1 MYTFLK
7 HILLFIIISVTLSAK
22 AQKTIAY
29 KLYNAKGKEV
39 SVEKMAKQLGKKDVV
54 LFGEL
59 HNDPI
64 AHWLQLKVAQQLHQQ
79 QPIILGAEMFERDN
93 QIGLDAYLSGEIDRK
108 GLDSTVRLW
117 SNFSTDYAPLL
128 DFAKANQLPFIATN
142 IPRRYASMLY
152 RHGIDTLLQL
162 PESEKQWIAPL
173 PFPYDPE
180 LPGYKAMM
188 QMMPDHA
195 NENFP
200 KAQAVK
206 DATMAAS
213 ILKGRATNNNNL
225 FLHFNG
231 AYHSNNY
238 EGIYWYLKKYYEAS
252 NPGETLNIGT
262 ISTVL
267 QSDVNRLAK
276 ENKGIADFILVVD
289 EEMTTTY

>member
-1 MYTFLK
+1 MYLFSKYIFFLT
-7 HILLFIIISVTLSAK
+7 IFSVAIATN
-22 AQKTIAY
+22 AQKISAY
-29 KLYNAKGKEV
+29 KIYNAKGKEV
-39 SVEKMAKQLGKKDVV
+39 SVEKMVKQLAKKNVV

-64 AHWLQLKVAQQLHQQ
+64 AHWLQLKVAQQLQQ
-79 QPIILGAEMFERDN
+79 QQSIILGAEMFERDN
-93 QIGLDAYLSGEIDRK
+93 QKGLDAYLNGEIDRK

-152 RHGIDTLLQL
+152 KHGVDSLLQL

-173 PFPYDPE
+173 PFPFDPE
-180 LPGYKAMM
+180 LPGYTAMM
-188 QMMPDHA
+188 QMMPEHA

-200 KAQAVK
+200 KAQAIK

-213 ILKGRATNNNNL
+213 ILKARTTNNNTL

-238 EGIYWYLKKYYEAS
+238 EGIYWYLKKYFEAS
-252 NPGETLNIGT
+252 NSGETLLIGT

-267 QSDVNRLAK
+267 QSDVNRLEK
-276 ENKGIADFILVVD
+276 ENKGVADFILVVD

>member
-1 MYTFLK
+1 MYTLLK
-7 HILLFIIISVTLSAK
+7 HILLFTIILVAITSH

-29 KLYNAKGKEV
+29 KIYNAKGKEV
-39 SVEKMAKQLGKKDVV
+39 SVEKMVKQLGKNDVV

-64 AHWLQLKVAQQLHQQ
+64 GHWLQLKVSQQLHQQ

-93 QIGLDAYLSGEIDRK
+93 QVGLNAYLSGETDRK
-108 GLDSTVRLW
+108 GLDRSVPLW
-117 SNFSTDYAPLL
+117 SNISTHYAHLL
-128 DFAKANQLPFIATN
+128 DFAKAHKLPFIATN

-162 PESEKQWIAPL
+162 SDDEKQWIAPL

-200 KAQAVK
+200 KAQAIK

-213 ILKGRATNNNNL
+213 ILKARTKHNNDL

-238 EGIYWYLKKYYEAS
+238 EGIYWYLKKYYETT
-252 NPGETLNIGT
+252 NPGIKLNIIT

-267 QSDVNRLAK
+267 QSNVNRLAK